1 MVDIEAADHLMKR
14 VLFICGK
21 GRQRSPTAEHIFAEM
36 PDWET
41 DSAGLGADADVLL
54 SSEKIEWASDIVVME
69 KRQLSRPRQASPKH
83 VARRRT
89 VCLDISD
96 DYVYRQP
103 ELIELLKQRIGR
115 IA

>member
-1 MVDIEAADHLMKR
+1 MVDIEATDHRMKR

-21 GRQRSPTAEHIFAEM
+21 GRQRSPTAESVFTDI

-41 DSAGLGADADVLL
+41 DSAGLSADADVLI
-54 SSEKIEWASDIVVME
+54 SPEQIEWASDIAVME
-69 KRQLSRPRQASPKH
+69 KRQLARLRQAFPKH
-83 VARRRT
+83 VAGRRI
-89 VCLDISD
+89 VYLDISD
-96 DYVYRQP
+96 DFYMQP